1 MFEAVVNTDVSK
13 NVYTMFEIV
22 GLSSWDIQYGVAVI
36 FIFRLFMSVMFMNML
51 ISIIMG
57 HYGSIRALP
66 ENQDLINA
74 KEANAYV
81 ETYRSMKLSIQSL
94 FTKAP
99 YLYHDGKS
107 GVCRFGLGATLQ
119 SWESTVSRYYSP
131 APLLVLTPYVVADT
145 RHAQAHHRL
154 LPSHRCGCCRRPD
167 RRTRFPLS
175 QRHASPH
182 ERDCTV
188 TCELVQSEYDGETRT
203 KVRVLHG
210 EFASCL

>member
-22 GLSSWDIQYGVAVI
+22 GLNSWDIQYGLAVI

-99 YLYHDGKS
+99 DS
-107 GVCRFGLGATLQ
+107 
-119 SWESTVSRYYSP
+119 
-131 APLLVLTPYVVADT
+131 APKT
-145 RHAQAHHRL
+145 
-154 LPSHRCGCCRRPD
+154 
-167 RRTRFPLS
+167 
-175 QRHASPH
+175 
-182 ERDCTV
+182 
-188 TCELVQSEYDGETRT
+188 ELVQQRSVTFQFPVMQSGSSSNLDTVKLQGSPKLVFPVFPRLSSALRSTC
-203 KVRVLHG
+203 V
-210 EFASCL
+210 